1 MGSVRVPER
10 LDDGIE
16 SLGFIG
22 LVRALYGRVR
32 VS

>member
-16 SLGFIG
+16 IFGFIG
-22 LVRALYGRVR
+22 FVRALYGRVR